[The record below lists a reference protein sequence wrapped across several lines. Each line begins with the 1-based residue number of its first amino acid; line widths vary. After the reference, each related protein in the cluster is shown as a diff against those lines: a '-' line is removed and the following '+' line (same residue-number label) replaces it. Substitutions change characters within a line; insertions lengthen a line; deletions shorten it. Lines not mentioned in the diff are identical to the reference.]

1 MTYADLTPPPPP
13 PPPPPPAPP
22 RPATTGYDFVQP
34 FAFVFQDPRW
44 VTKVLIGG
52 LFYIAAFLI
61 IGIFFILGYCAKL
74 ARNVIANDPQPLP
87 EWDDL
92 GGYFAEGIRLFF
104 VGVCYVIPFISLALA
119 FVIPAVIAGNISD
132 AHDVSRFFASSM
144 VSCVWCLFVPISLA
158 LSFWLPAALLFAAID
173 QRFGAAF
180 EFRRI
185 FEFIKANLANYLI
198 AFVVYLIARFAAGL
212 GFILFCIGIVLTA
225 FWSMIVST
233 YAFAYA
239 YRLRK

>member
-1 MTYADLTPPPPP
+1 LTYTDLTPPPPP
-13 PPPPPPAPP
+13 PPPPPPQ
-22 RPATTGYDFVQP
+22 RPASGGYDFVQP

-52 LFYIAAFLI
+52 LFYLAAFLI
-61 IGIFFILGYCAKL
+61 VGVFFILGYCAKL
-74 ARNVIANDPQPLP
+74 CRNVIANDPQPLP

-92 GGYFAEGIRLFF
+92 GGYFVEGVLLFS
-104 VGVCYVIPFISLALA
+104 VGFCYVIPLIAIVCAFI
-119 FVIPAVIAGNISD
+119 IPAVMAGSIGGPD
-132 AHDVSRFFASSM
+132 DVSRAMASGAA
-144 VSCVWCLFVPISLA
+144 SCVWCLFVPISLG
-158 LSFWLPAALLFAAID
+158 LSFWLPAALLFAAVE

-180 EFRRI
+180 EFGRI
-185 FEFIKANLANYLI
+185 YQFINANFANYLI
-198 AFVVYLIARFAAGL
+198 AFVVYLIARFAAGVGL
-212 GFILFCIGIVLTA
+212 ILFCIGIVLTA

>member
-1 MTYADLTPPPPP
+1 ML
-13 PPPPPPAPP
+13 
-22 RPATTGYDFVQP
+22 
-34 FAFVFQDPRW
+34 
-44 VTKVLIGG
+44 
-52 LFYIAAFLI
+52 LFI
-61 IGIFFILGYCAKL
+61 
-74 ARNVIANDPQPLP
+74 VPL
-87 EWDDL
+87 
-92 GGYFAEGIRLFF
+92 
-104 VGVCYVIPFISLALA
+104 
-119 FVIPAVIAGNISD
+119 VIAGNISSPD
-132 AHDVSRFFASSM
+132 DLSRAFAGSM

-158 LSFWLPAALLFAAID
+158 LSFWMPAALLFAAVE

-180 EFRRI
+180 AFHRI
-185 FEFIKANLANYLI
+185 YLFIKDNFVNYLI

>member
-1 MTYADLTPPPPP
+1 LTYIDVTPQPPPPP
-13 PPPPPPAPP
+13 PPPPPQRQASG
-22 RPATTGYDFVQP
+22 GYDFVQP

-52 LFYIAAFLI
+52 LFYLAAFLI
-61 IGIFFILGYCAKL
+61 VGIFFILGYSAKL
-74 ARNVIANDPQPLP
+74 CRNVVANEPQPLP

-104 VGVCYVIPFISLALA
+104 VGFCYVIPLFGLIGVFIVPLL
-119 FVIPAVIAGNISD
+119 VAGNIAGPD
-132 AHDVSRFFASSM
+132 DLSRQLAGGM
-144 VSCVWCLFVPISLA
+144 ASCVWCLFLPISLA
-158 LSFWLPAALLFAAID
+158 LSFWMPAALVFAAVE

-180 EFRRI
+180 EFGRI
-185 FEFIKANLANYLI
+185 YQFIKANFANCLI
-198 AFVVYLIARFAAGL
+198 AFVVYLIARFAASMGL
-212 GFILFCIGIVLTA
+212 ILFCIGIVLTA

>member
-1 MTYADLTPPPPP
+1 LTYADLTPPPPP
-13 PPPPPPAPP
+13 PPPPPQGSSA
-22 RPATTGYDFVQP
+22 YDFVQP

-44 VTKVLIGG
+44 VSKILIGG
-52 LFYIAAFLI
+52 LCYLFFWLI
-61 IGIFFILGYCAKL
+61 FPIFFILGYCAKL
-74 ARNVIANDPQPLP
+74 CRNVIANEPQPLP
-87 EWDDL
+87 EWDDF
-92 GGYFAEGIRLFF
+92 GGYLAEGIRLFC
-104 VGVCYVIPFISLALA
+104 VGFCYVIPLFAIGCA
-119 FVIPAVIAGNISD
+119 FLIPAVLANGFTEPDDISRAITGAFAG
-132 AHDVSRFFASSM
+132 V
-144 VSCVWCLFVPISLA
+144 VPCLFVPISLA
-158 LSFWLPAALLFAAID
+158 LSFWIPAALLFAAVER
-173 QRFGAAF
+173 RFGAGF

-185 FEFIKANLANYLI
+185 AQFIKDNLANYLL

>member
-1 MTYADLTPPPPP
+1 M
-13 PPPPPPAPP
+13 
-22 RPATTGYDFVQP
+22 QP

-52 LFYIAAFLI
+52 LFYLAAFLI
-61 IGIFFILGYCAKL
+61 VGIFFILGYCAKL
-74 ARNVIANDPQPLP
+74 CRNVVANEPQPLP

-104 VGVCYVIPFISLALA
+104 VIFCYVIPLIALMGVFIIPLA
-119 FVIPAVIAGNISD
+119 VAGNIAGPD
-132 AHDVSRFFASSM
+132 DISRQLAGGASS
-144 VSCVWCLFVPISLA
+144 CLGCLFVPLVLAFSL
-158 LSFWLPAALLFAAID
+158 WMPAAVLFAVVE

-180 EFRRI
+180 EFGRI
-185 FEFIKANLANYLI
+185 YRFIKDNFANYLI
-198 AFVVYLIARFAAGL
+198 AVVIHLIAGFAAQL
-212 GFILFCIGIVLTA
+212 GVILFCIGVVLTA
-225 FWSMIVST
+225 FWSLLVSN

>member
-1 MTYADLTPPPPP
+1 MTYTDLTPQPPAPPPPP
-13 PPPPPPAPP
+13 PPP
-22 RPATTGYDFVQP
+22 RPASSGYDFVQP

-52 LFYIAAFLI
+52 LFVIAAFFLV
-61 IGIFFILGYCAKL
+61 GIFFIVGYCAKL
-74 ARNVIANDPQPLP
+74 TRNVVANDPVPLP

-92 GGYFAEGIRLFF
+92 GGFFAEGVKLVC
-104 VGVCYVIPFISLALA
+104 VGFCYAIPLLAIACAFI
-119 FVIPAVIAGNISD
+119 IPLVVAGNIGSPD
-132 AHDVSRFFASSM
+132 DISHQLAGGMA
-144 VSCVWCLFVPISLA
+144 SCVWCLFMPITLA
-158 LSFWLPAALLFAAID
+158 LSFWMPAAMLFAMVE

-185 FEFIKANLANYLI
+185 YQFIKDNLANYLI
-198 AFVVYLIARFAAGL
+198 AFVVHLIAGFAAQL
-212 GFILFCIGIVLTA
+212 GFILFCIGLVLTA
-225 FWSMIVST
+225 FWSMIVSN

>member
-1 MTYADLTPPPPP
+1 LTETDLTPPPPP
-13 PPPPPPAPP
+13 PPPPPERPAP
-22 RPATTGYDFVQP
+22 AGYDFVQP
-34 FAFVFQDPRW
+34 FGFVFQDPRW

-52 LFYIAAFLI
+52 LFYIAAFLF

-74 ARNVIANDPQPLP
+74 ARNVIANDPLPMP

-92 GGYFAEGIRLFF
+92 GGFFTDGVRLFA
-104 VGVCYVIPFISLALA
+104 VGFCYVIPLIVIACGFIVPL
-119 FVIPAVIAGNISD
+119 VIAGN
-132 AHDVSRFFASSM
+132 VSSRDDLSRAFAGSM

-158 LSFWLPAALLFAAID
+158 LSFWMPAALLFATVE
-173 QRFGAAF
+173 QRFGAALD
-180 EFRRI
+180 FRRI
-185 FEFIKANLANYLI
+185 YEFIRSNFTNYLI

-212 GFILFCIGIVLTA
+212 GFIIFCIGIVLTA

>member
-1 MTYADLTPPPPP
+1 M
-13 PPPPPPAPP
+13 
-22 RPATTGYDFVQP
+22 QP

-52 LFYIAAFLI
+52 LFYLAAFLI
-61 IGIFFILGYCAKL
+61 VGIFFILGYCAKL
-74 ARNVIANDPQPLP
+74 CRNVVANEPQPLP

-92 GGYFAEGIRLFF
+92 GGYFTEGIRLFF
-104 VGVCYVIPFISLALA
+104 IGFCYVIPLFALMGVFI
-119 FVIPAVIAGNISD
+119 IPLVVAGNIAD
-132 AHDVSRFFASSM
+132 ADDLSRQLAGGM
-144 VSCVWCLFVPISLA
+144 ASCVWCLFVPISLG
-158 LSFWLPAALLFAAID
+158 LSFWMPAALTFAAVE

-180 EFRRI
+180 EFGRI
-185 FEFIKANLANYLI
+185 FQFIKANFANYLI
-198 AFVVYLIARFAAGL
+198 AFVVYLIARFAAGVGL
-212 GFILFCIGIVLTA
+212 ILFCIGIVLTA

>member
-1 MTYADLTPPPPP
+1 VTYTDLTPPPPP
-13 PPPPPPAPP
+13 PPPPPP
-22 RPATTGYDFVQP
+22 RPVSNNYDFVQP
-34 FAFVFQDPRW
+34 FAYVFQDPRW

-92 GGYFAEGIRLFF
+92 GGYFTEGLRLF
-104 VGVCYVIPFISLALA
+104 GVAFCYVLPLIAISIAL
-119 FVIPAVIAGNISD
+119 VIPAVIAGNISGD
-132 AHDVSRFFASSM
+132 SHDLERLFAGSM
-144 VSCVWCLFVPISLA
+144 VSCVWCCIVPISLA
-158 LSFWLPAALLFAAID
+158 LSFWMPAALLFVAVD
-173 QRFGAAF
+173 QRFSAGF
-180 EFRRI
+180 EFGRI
-185 FEFIKANLANYLI
+185 FAFIKANFTNYLI
-198 AFVVYLIARFAAGL
+198 AFVVFLIARFAAGL
-212 GFILFCIGIVLTA
+212 GFILFCIGVVLTA

>member
-1 MTYADLTPPPPP
+1 M
-13 PPPPPPAPP
+13 
-22 RPATTGYDFVQP
+22 QP

-61 IGIFFILGYCAKL
+61 VGIFFILGYCAKL
-74 ARNVIANDPQPLP
+74 CRNVIANDPVPLP

-92 GGYFAEGIRLFF
+92 GGFFAEGVRLFF
-104 VGVCYVIPFISLALA
+104 VGFCYVIPLMAIALA
-119 FVIPAVIAGNISD
+119 FVIPMAIAGNIGNPD
-132 AHDVSRFFASSM
+132 DLTHAMAGGM
-144 VSCVWCLFVPISLA
+144 ASCVWCLFVPISLA
-158 LSFWLPAALLFAAID
+158 LSFWLPAALLFVAVE
-173 QRFGAAF
+173 QRFGAGF
-180 EFRRI
+180 EFGRI
-185 FEFIKANLANYLI
+185 YEFIKANFANYLI

>member
-1 MTYADLTPPPPP
+1 MTYIDVTPQPPPPP
-13 PPPPPPAPP
+13 PPPPPE
-22 RPATTGYDFVQP
+22 RPTSGGYDFVQP

-52 LFYIAAFLI
+52 LFYLAAFLI
-61 IGIFFILGYCAKL
+61 VGIFFILGYCAKL
-74 ARNVIANDPQPLP
+74 CRNVVANDPQPLP

-92 GGYFAEGIRLFF
+92 GGYLAEGVRLFF
-104 VGVCYVIPFISLALA
+104 VGFCYVIPLIVAICA
-119 FVIPAVIAGNISD
+119 IVIPLAIAGNVAGPDDIARD
-132 AHDVSRFFASSM
+132 LAGGAA
-144 VSCVWCLFVPISLA
+144 SCVWCLFVPVSLA
-158 LSFWLPAALLFAAID
+158 FSFWVPAALLFASVE

-180 EFRRI
+180 EFGRI
-185 FEFIKANLANYLI
+185 FQFIKANFANYLI
-198 AFVVYLIARFAAGL
+198 AFVIYLIARFAAGF
-212 GFILFCIGIVLTA
+212 GVILFCIGVVLTA

>member
-1 MTYADLTPPPPP
+1 MTPQAPPPPP
-13 PPPPPPAPP
+13 PPPPPQRPAPS
-22 RPATTGYDFVQP
+22 GYDFVQP

-52 LFYIAAFLI
+52 LFYIAAFLL
-61 IGIFFILGYCAKL
+61 IGIPFILGYCAKL
-74 ARNVIANDPQPLP
+74 CRNVVANEPQPLP

-92 GGYFAEGIRLFF
+92 GAYFAEGLRLFF
-104 VGVCYVIPFISLALA
+104 VGFCYVIPLIAIACA
-119 FVIPAVIAGNISD
+119 FVIPMVIAGNIGSSPD
-132 AHDVSRFFASSM
+132 DISRQLAGGMAS
-144 VSCVWCLFVPISLA
+144 CIWCLFVPISLA
-158 LSFWLPAALLFAAID
+158 LSFWMPAALLFAAVD

-180 EFRRI
+180 EFGRI
-185 FEFIKANLANYLI
+185 LQFIKTNFANYLI

-239 YRLRK
+239 YRLRKT